1 MPHNYIRPHMGLKN
15 RTPANVAGTKV
26 EGENKWLTLTQNVSR
41 GNRSRALSQT
51 LDGKSYCL
59 SGRDELNDDT
69 F

>member
-1 MPHNYIRPHMGLKN
+1 MGLKN
-15 RTPANVAGTKV
+15 RPPADVAGIKV
-26 EGENKWLTLTQNVSR
+26 EGENKWLTLTQNASR
-41 GNRSRALSQT
+41 ENRSRVPSQT